1 MEITRVD
8 SKCLIENEKT
18 HKIVEAEVHE
28 FKERERLV
36 AVVNR
41 SVKVSMVWNGKFY
54 EGKMAGMDFISDG
67 PKVTKTQTGR

>member
-8 SKCLIENEKT
+8 TKCLIKNEKNN
-18 HKIVEAEVHE
+18 KLVEAEVHE

-54 EGKMAGMDFISDG
+54 EGKMAGMDFVSDG